1 MPDFPAILLVQSDEG
16 QRAKLAA
23 GLRQDGMHIVEYDT
37 AEDALLALHRGLKAA
52 MLVTE
57 PAVGRLTELEL
68 TELAKDAAPR
78 LEVVFT
84 RSPETPGRAAPAGA
98 HALVKPFGA
107 ERLSRFIR
115 LVAAKPA
122 LRSVLQRRYRQ
133 SKSCVIAMRT
143 RAS

>member
-1 MPDFPAILLVQSDEG
+1 MPDTPAILLVQSDEG

-23 GLRQDGMHIVEYDT
+23 GLRLDGMRVVEYAT
-37 AEDALLALHRGLKAA
+37 AEAALVALNRGLKAA

-68 TELAKDAAPR
+68 TELARDAAPR
-78 LEVVFT
+78 LEVIFT
-84 RSPETPGRAAPAGA
+84 RSPEANRLAAPAGA
-98 HALVKPFGA
+98 HALVKPIEAG
-107 ERLSRFIR
+107 RLSRFIR
-115 LVAAKPA
+115 LVAARPA

-133 SKSCVIAMRT
+133 SKSCVLAART